1 MQVQLL
7 FTALSKSL
15 IYPQWQKS
23 ETLIQEASPN
33 ADEMLLNGKAPLPGQ
48 IMKFPKLAKTFRAVA
63 EQGKDGF
70 YKGRIAEAI
79 VELIQSKGGVMEL
92 DDLAKHET
100 SFVEPIKYTY
110 AGEVTVYEVSRHGVV
125 HGRISIL
132 PTNSVSSQ
140 RSR

>member
-1 MQVQLL
+1 MQVQLSL
-7 FTALSKSL
+7 ALITFL
-15 IYPQWQKS
+15 IFPQWQHS
-23 ETLIQEASPN
+23 ETLIRNASPN

-48 IMKFPKLAKTFRAVA
+48 IMKFPGLAKTFRAVA

-110 AGEVTVYEVSRHGVV
+110 AGEVTVYEASY
-125 HGRISIL
+125 
-132 PTNSVSSQ
+132 
-140 RSR
+140 